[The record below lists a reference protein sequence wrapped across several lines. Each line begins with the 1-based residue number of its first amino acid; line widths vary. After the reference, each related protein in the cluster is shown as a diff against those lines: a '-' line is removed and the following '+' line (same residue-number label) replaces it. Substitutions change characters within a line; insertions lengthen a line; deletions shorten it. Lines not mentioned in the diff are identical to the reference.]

1 MNKTVTIN
9 ISGIIFH
16 IAEDAYEKLSRYL
29 ATIKGY
35 FSDSDGRDEI
45 MSDIES
51 RIAEMLQG
59 KVGPGKQ
66 VVLMADVDEVIAIM
80 GKPEEF
86 RTDSDGSSH
95 STGTEAPREEYRPS
109 GRRRVFRDTDDRV
122 LGGVCSGIGAYFN
135 IDPLWLRIAFAIS
148 FFMFGTGLLFYIL
161 LWIIIPEAKTTAE
174 KLEMRGE
181 RVDVNNISRTVSEE
195 MESVKK
201 RMETFGKQMG
211 SKENRERVRSGIDRL
226 IDFIVSFFTA
236 VAKLIAVFFII
247 IGAILLMV
255 MLSTLFGIN
264 DINIHHRGEHIS
276 FSLYEGMNSFFT
288 SSQADLALTGL
299 ILLVGIPLIALIYL
313 GIRLLFKVKEGSRIV
328 KFTLLS
334 LWIAGWVLVCIAGVQ
349 VSKDFDEKNTS
360 REAYNLPQAP
370 GSTLYLQL
378 KRDKNEELTEAYDSR
393 VMIDDWNIVQVNG
406 KNIVFGYPTV
416 DIVESETDS
425 FEIIIER
432 SAYGATKKESLT
444 RSKSIKY
451 EFSQHDS
458 ILEFSPY
465 FLVETDDKFRDQE
478 VKVVVKVP
486 RGKTIHLGK
495 SMDKIIY
502 DIHNVRGTWDGDMVN
517 RRWVMTPSGLD
528 CVDCEGLED
537 RRHHEHTEHPEPPVP
552 PAPPAPHDHDHD
564 HRGKKR

>member
-45 MSDIES
+45 MADIEA

-59 KVGPGKQ
+59 KVSPGKQ
-66 VVLMADVDEVIAIM
+66 VVLMSDVDEVIAIM

-86 RTDSDGSSH
+86 RTDSDSSAA
-95 STGTEAPREEYRPS
+95 SAEPEAKEEHKRT

-122 LGGVCSGIGAYFN
+122 LGGVCSGIAAYFN

-195 MESVKK
+195 MENVKK
-201 RMETFGKQMG
+201 RVHTFGKEMG
-211 SKENRERVRSGIDRL
+211 SKENRERMRTGIDRL
-226 IDFIVSFFTA
+226 IDFIASFFLIIG
-236 VAKLIAVFFII
+236 KIIAVLFIAA
-247 IGAILLMV
+247 GTILLVV
-255 MLSTLFGIN
+255 MLSTMFGIN

-360 REAYNLPQAP
+360 RETYTLRQAT
-370 GSTLYLQL
+370 GSTLYVRLR
-378 KRDKNEELTEAYDSR
+378 KDENEELTEAYDSR
-393 VMIDDWNIVQVNG
+393 VMIDDWNIVKVDG
-406 KNIVFGYPTV
+406 KNIVFGYPMI
-416 DIVESETDS
+416 DIIESETDS
-425 FEIIIER
+425 FEIVIEH
-432 SAYGATKKESLT
+432 SAYGATKKESLA
-444 RSKSIKY
+444 RSKSIRY
-451 EFSQHDS
+451 EFAQHDS
-458 ILEFSPY
+458 ILEFDPY
-465 FLVETDDKFRDQE
+465 FRIDTDDKFRDQE
-478 VKVVVKVP
+478 VKVVLKVP
-486 RGKTIHLGK
+486 KGKTIHLGK
-495 SMDKIIY
+495 SMEQVIY
-502 DIHNVRGTWDGDMVN
+502 DIHNVRGTWDSEMVN

-537 RRHHEHTEHPEPPVP
+537 RRHHHEHNEHHDAPVP
-552 PAPPAPHDHDHD
+552 PAPPAPPVINNV
-564 HRGKKR
+564 GKKNN